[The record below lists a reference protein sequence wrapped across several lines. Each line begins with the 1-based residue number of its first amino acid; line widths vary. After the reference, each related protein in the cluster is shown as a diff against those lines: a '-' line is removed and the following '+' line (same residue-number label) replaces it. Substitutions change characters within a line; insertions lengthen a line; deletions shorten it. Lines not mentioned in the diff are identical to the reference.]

1 MKAEKP
7 MSRLGQ
13 RGLPVLLLAWLIAGS
28 PAQATTLRCGPA
40 LVAEGDTMAHISATC
55 GPPLASASEGPALRP
70 NGVPR
75 WNAARISVWV
85 YGPNGG
91 AYQYLRFIDER
102 LVEIDLRRQP
112 PAAPLLPW

>member
-1 MKAEKP
+1 MKTEKP
-7 MSRLGQ
+7 MNRLGQ
-13 RGLPVLLLAWLIAGS
+13 RGLPVLLLSWLIAGS

-40 LVAEGDTMAHISATC
+40 LVAEGDSMTRVSATC
-55 GPPLASASEGPALRP
+55 GAPLASASEGPALRS

-75 WNAARISVWV
+75 RHAARISVWV

-91 AYQYLRFIDER
+91 AYQYLRFVDDR

-112 PAAPLLPW
+112 PDGPLLPW

>member
-1 MKAEKP
+1 
-7 MSRLGQ
+7 
-13 RGLPVLLLAWLIAGS
+13 
-28 PAQATTLRCGPA
+28 
-40 LVAEGDTMAHISATC
+40 MARISATC